1 MTFSIDKNNNIT
13 TSLSG
18 LVYLIELGLLLD
30 GAEIKLKESKNVT
43 KTFIYYENED
53 DDTFT
58 FETPS
63 IVGQFNCLAF
73 NDLPIL
79 GEYHIHHDGLHDET
93 TTALTNLVENAHDAF
108 YNDLENYDEE
118 YDDMEELDEEE
129 IYELLDFFD
138 EIIEELSNE
147 LDEEEFINQLFED
160 DLMKDF
166 KYIPETYTLKEC
178 STIEDILKE
187 IKVILK

>member
-18 LVYLIELGLLLD
+18 LIYLIELGLLLD
-30 GAEIKLKESKNVT
+30 GAEIKLEESKNVIQ
-43 KTFIYYENED
+43 TFIYYENED

-58 FETPS
+58 FEIPS
-63 IVGQFNCLAF
+63 TVGQFDCLAF
-73 NDLPIL
+73 NNLPIL
-79 GEYHIHHDGLHDET
+79 AEYHIHHEGLHDET
-93 TTALTNLVENAHDAF
+93 TTALTNLVENAHDSF
-108 YNDLENYDEE
+108 YNDLEHYNEE
-118 YDDMEELDEEE
+118 DDDMEELDEDE
-129 IYELLDFFD
+129 IYQLLDFFD

-147 LDEEEFINQLFED
+147 LDEEEFINQLFET

-166 KYIPETYTLKEC
+166 KYIPETYTLDEC
-178 STIEDILKE
+178 STIEEILKE